1 MDGERYQFTEDDI
14 IIEDPAPETKVS
26 IYLRG
31 RGMGG
36 LREREK
42 EKYLSE
48 GKGNGR
54 LKKRR
59 NIRKWKSEGEMYHF
73 TFT

>member
-26 IYLRG
+26 IYLKG

-36 LREREK
+36 LKERERER
-42 EKYLSE
+42 YLSE
-48 GKGNGR
+48 GKGNG
-54 LKKRR
+54 
-59 NIRKWKSEGEMYHF
+59 
-73 TFT
+73 